1 MKTKTPQEVGKS
13 IESEFQLMLNTFSQK
28 TPLSYERLYDTHS
41 AGSYLPPM
49 PSDFIVGYDSVTH
62 FIELKSS
69 ASFSSLMDGGA
80 LRNLVKDAQVA
91 KMRMWVRAGCPC
103 WFVFVSQKSGTVEWW
118 NGRKVIQAYLT
129 PRGKLVDEI
138 EYVSDSS
145 PKTPSELIE
154 ILRMQHAKPK

>member
-1 MKTKTPQEVGKS
+1 MKAKTPQEVGKS

-69 ASFSSLMDGGA
+69 AAFGSLSDGGA
-80 LRNLVKDAQVA
+80 LRKLVKDAQVA
-91 KMRMWVRAGCPC
+91 KMRMWVRSGCPG
-103 WFVFVSQKSGTVEWW
+103 WFVFVSQETGTVEWW
-118 NGRKVIQAYLT
+118 NGGKVIQVYLT
-129 PRGKLVDEI
+129 PRGKLVEGI
-138 EYVSDSS
+138 EHISASF
-145 PKTPSELIE
+145 PKTPSELVS
-154 ILRMQHAKPK
+154 ILRMQHVIPK